1 MRRRLA
7 SAVVALVFVGLVVG
21 CGTSDDDVPTGP
33 GVSRAEPTGTV
44 NTTVPTTGAPSSD
57 DG

>member
-1 MRRRLA
+1 MRRRVA
-7 SAVVALVFVGLVVG
+7 SAVVVLVFVGLTVG

-44 NTTVPTTGAPSSD
+44 NTTVPTTDAPSSD